1 MTIFISKEVI
11 AMKEVL
17 YSYMFILYHLQVDI
31 FLLFFIILDAD
42 GLRDYIIDHGWITS
56 FNNPHQSSDDYI
68 ILNTEKMNDIDVDRQ
83 SQITQL
89 RFSGRYDYVP
99 YIPSLDFSNYHFDQL
114 QSIQFGCFAFLYT
127 REIQFKSNT

>member
-1 MTIFISKEVI
+1 
-11 AMKEVL
+11 
-17 YSYMFILYHLQVDI
+17 
-31 FLLFFIILDAD
+31 
-42 GLRDYIIDHGWITS
+42 
-56 FNNPHQSSDDYI
+56 
-68 ILNTEKMNDIDVDRQ
+68 MNDIDVDRQ

-114 QSIQFGCFAFLYT
+114 QSIQFGCFAFFYT